1 MSLIFLAVPSL
12 LIGISG
18 YYSSTR
24 SLNELGAKGL
34 QTNVRM
40 TIEMIEALDKQVKA
54 GKIPLKEAQE
64 QVKEAILGKKDNRG
78 KRPINRRLTQGK
90 DDFIFIV
97 NSQGVELAHPNFE
110 GENVWDI
117 KTTDGVY
124 STQEVVK
131 AANNGGGLLHMNG
144 HCPITPISMYPKL
157 LMRKKNQIGVG
168 LCVQVPIYRTLM

>member
-24 SLNELGAKGL
+24 SLNKLGAKGL

-78 KRPINRRLTQGK
+78 KRPINPRLTKEKMTLYLSLILKGL
-90 DDFIFIV
+90 
-97 NSQGVELAHPNFE
+97 NSH
-110 GENVWDI
+110 
-117 KTTDGVY
+117 
-124 STQEVVK
+124 TQILKER
-131 AANNGGGLLHMNG
+131 
-144 HCPITPISMYPKL
+144 MYG
-157 LMRKKNQIGVG
+157 I
-168 LCVQVPIYRTLM
+168 

>member
-1 MSLIFLAVPSL
+1 M
-12 LIGISG
+12 
-18 YYSSTR
+18 
-24 SLNELGAKGL
+24 
-34 QTNVRM
+34 QTNVPM

-78 KRPINRRLTQGK
+78 NRPPNPSLTQGK

-117 KTTDGVY
+117 KKSNAVY
-124 STQEVVK
+124 
-131 AANNGGGLLHMNG
+131 
-144 HCPITPISMYPKL
+144 
-157 LMRKKNQIGVG
+157 
-168 LCVQVPIYRTLM
+168 